1 MTDTRPTAD
10 CHTLWGGAL
19 SLYSGKVRAY
29 LIKKGIRYREF
40 YTGHPEFQSR
50 VRPIVR
56 LTVTPIVETPD
67 GAVLQDSTEII
78 DALERALPTP
88 SMIPATPVQRV
99 IARLLDAYG
108 TEHLLLPAMHYRW
121 AEPHRSAQLPFLQA
135 EFGRIAYLGPDRQ
148 ARNAAGATMM
158 GYFGNLLP
166 SIGGTPETAPAI
178 EAAYLDLLE
187 CLDLHFQQVP
197 YLLGGHPSI
206 ADFGFMAPLYAHLG
220 RDPEPARLM
229 SLRAPNVKRWIERMN
244 LAAIADAEYPDLPPA
259 FPDDDQ
265 LPPTLEPVLALLF
278 RDWTPELLANAARYE
293 SWLREQPAVAAGL
306 PVSVSSRRLVHPTLG
321 PIEYPLRDCTIRRN
335 SAPQTLWHF
344 EQAAA
349 LARALDDDARQRL
362 DALLD
367 RVGGQTAMRLQ
378 LSQPIVRRD
387 HQLVVGEA
395 DDAAAAQENLPRTAP

>member
-40 YTGHPEFQSR
+40 YTGHPEFQTR
-50 VRPIVR
+50 VWPIVR
-56 LTVTPIVETPD
+56 LTVAPIVETPD

-78 DALERALPTP
+78 DALERSHPGP
-88 SMIPATPVQRV
+88 SMLPATPVQQV
-99 IARLLDAYG
+99 IARLLDAWA
-108 TEHLLLPAMHYRW
+108 TEHLLLPAMYYRW
-121 AEPHRSAQLPFLQA
+121 AEPYRSAHLPFLQA
-135 EFGRIAYLGPDRQ
+135 EFGRVAYLGKDRE
-148 ARNAAGATMM
+148 ARNAAGAAMM
-158 GYFGNLLP
+158 GYFGKLLP

-197 YLLGGHPSI
+197 YLLGGHPSV
-206 ADFGFMAPLYAHLG
+206 ADFGLMAPLYAHLA

-229 SLRAPNVKRWIERMN
+229 SLRAPNVRRWTERMN
-244 LAAIADAEYPDLPPA
+244 LAVIPDAEYPDVAPA
-259 FPDDDQ
+259 FPDHDQ

-278 RDWTPELLANAARYE
+278 RDWTPELLANAARYQA
-293 SWLREQPAVAAGL
+293 WLDERPAVPAGT
-306 PVSVSSRRLVHPTLG
+306 PVSLSTQRLVHPTLG
-321 PIEYPLRDCTIRRN
+321 PIEYPLRGCTVRRN

-349 LARALDDDARQRL
+349 LGRSLDGDARQRL

-378 LSQPIVRRD
+378 LSRPILRRD
-387 HQLVVGEA
+387 HQLVVGDR
-395 DDAAAAQENLPRTAP
+395 DDAGHVAGAAA